1 MRIKEQLKC
10 YGTVM
15 VFKNIFVVVP
25 ESFGMLHSDKERIID
40 AAKQIKTYKKKLTD
54 EQHQDRSKLK
64 IQLEC

>member
-1 MRIKEQLKC
+1 
-10 YGTVM
+10 M